1 MIHPSRRQRHR
12 CRGVALVT
20 TLMILVLVTIVALGV
35 FNLARMERSASASHF
50 NRMQAAEF
58 ARMGGE
64 SVAAAILK
72 ATASTDHTWLSTPG
86 LLYRGVDPIDP
97 KGANSFASEEVSL
110 SSGFPD
116 ELSPAIEYLA
126 PANLNVARFNDPAR
140 RLITDENALASGAL
154 SMPLKWIYVR
164 KDGSRD
170 FSETPDTKNAANPI
184 VGRYAYWADDE
195 SSKLNLNLAWT
206 RDRSLN
212 PARQGSPT
220 LVNLTALGGMTPA
233 IARDIHNIVT
243 TDSYKTPAQFFNSPE
258 DYSRLEADAFN
269 VLLDK
274 RFSVTHFNHDPDTTF
289 FNEPRI
295 VLTTKFAVANP
306 GLAAEGF
313 TGAEPDID
321 RNPRYRPY
329 LRILKKENTDPGDY
343 GNIDAAKLN
352 STMALLKSYLERTD
366 WPFLAGASFQDKYY
380 PAARYPDAAQSS
392 GRLAQ
397 LALHIIDY
405 VRSKEAEASST
416 WQNIIQPL
424 RGTINP
430 TTGRFTLGTPADAN
444 TIVGLARAPVITE
457 MGIWLSDDMREM
469 KIFTEL
475 YLPPDYGLSNI
486 TLAPDKLGN
495 QTSYYHDGKEEA
507 ESKRLRVEELSP
519 EPVLKPGGYVVI
531 TRTRSR
537 REDEDPFFATRPTSL
552 GVRSLLNRAT
562 GGQTVDFAPIMRH
575 GMPEVPIAPEGTPES
590 AIRTI
595 EVDDPRV
602 NKHKDDWAPSGD
614 PAGNSLG
621 RQNSRWSVG
630 QPANAAFVPPQ
641 DTDANGNVSDY
652 SLRMPPPKG
661 SPGNR
666 YGVVE
671 SIGEIGYIHTGVE
684 GAARAGV
691 PWRTFRLQQSN
702 SGKVLPDWALMDL
715 FTVPSEAPDAS
726 ARQVLTPHDRMVGG
740 RVNLNGANI
749 APFPDSSRVD
759 PLVGVFLG
767 VTKNGTPLKLSQ
779 AQSIAEKIR
788 NHNTR
793 VSFPASG
800 TTPQLYHSPGAV
812 IEVNGVADTG
822 EASEDIVRQ
831 VANQLTTRG
840 NVFSVYAIGQ
850 SLRQTPDGRLV
861 MLAEQRTQSFVERV
875 MNSDGTLFTRKI
887 YQRKLNP

>member
-1 MIHPSRRQRHR
+1 MIRPSRRQRHR

-72 ATASTDHTWLSTPG
+72 ATASADHTWLTTPG
-86 LLYRGVDPIDP
+86 LLYRGMDPIDP
-97 KGANSFASEEVSL
+97 KGANSFASEEVPL

-116 ELSPAIEYLA
+116 ELSPATEYLA
-126 PANLNVARFNDPAR
+126 PANLNVARFNDPDR

-170 FSETPDTKNAANPI
+170 FSETPDTKNTANPI

-206 RDRSLN
+206 RDSSRN

-220 LVNLTALGGMTPA
+220 LVSLTALGGMTPD

-258 DYSRLEADAFN
+258 DYSRLEADAFS

-295 VLTTKFAVANP
+295 VLTTKFAAANP

-313 TGAEPDID
+313 TGDEPGIES
-321 RNPRYRPY
+321 NPRYRPY
-329 LRILKKENTDPGDY
+329 LRMLKKENSDPGDY
-343 GNIDAAKLN
+343 GNIDPAKLN

-366 WPFLAGASFQDKYY
+366 WPLLAGASFQDKYY
-380 PAARYPDAAQSS
+380 PTANYPDAAQRA

-397 LALHIIDY
+397 LSLHIIDY
-405 VRSKEAEASST
+405 VRSKEAEASPT

-430 TTGRFTLGTPADAN
+430 STGRFTLGTPADAN

-457 MGIWLSDDMREM
+457 LGIWLSDDMREM
-469 KIFTEL
+469 KIITEI
-475 YLPPDYGLSNI
+475 YLPPNYGLGDI
-486 TLAPDKLGN
+486 TLAPNKLGN
-495 QTSYYHDGKEEA
+495 QTSYYFKGQEFPHSA
-507 ESKRLRVEELSP
+507 RLSPQELSP
-519 EPVLKPGGYVVI
+519 GPVLKSGGYVVI
-531 TRTRSR
+531 TRTRSLP
-537 REDEDPFFATRPTSL
+537 EGTFDSRPTSL

-575 GMPEVPIAPEGTPES
+575 GMPEVAIAPEGTPES

-614 PAGNSLG
+614 PAGNTLG
-621 RQNSRWSVG
+621 RRNSRWSVG
-630 QPANAAFVPPQ
+630 QPANAGFDPPQ
-641 DTDANGNVSDY
+641 DTDADGAVSDY

-702 SGKVLPDWALMDL
+702 SDKVLPDWALMDL

-726 ARQVLTPHDRMVGG
+726 ARQVLAPHDSMVGG

-749 APFPDSSRVD
+749 APFPDSSRID

-767 VTKNGTPLKLSQ
+767 VTKNGAPLKLAQ
-779 AQSIAEKIR
+779 AQSIAENIR
-788 NHNTR
+788 NHDMQ

-800 TTPQLYHSPGAV
+800 TNPRLYHSPGAV

-822 EASEDIVRQ
+822 ESSEDVVRQ